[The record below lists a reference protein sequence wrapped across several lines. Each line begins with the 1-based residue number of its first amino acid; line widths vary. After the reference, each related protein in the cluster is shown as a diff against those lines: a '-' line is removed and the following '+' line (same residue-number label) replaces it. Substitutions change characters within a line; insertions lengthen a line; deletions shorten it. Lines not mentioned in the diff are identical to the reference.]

1 MDKKQYD
8 KYIKE
13 MLEMQKRAKP
23 AAAEAAAAPPTES
36 RPPENS
42 NMTGSGFLA
51 VNVTATRDLYP
62 IKNARVRV
70 FTGSADAPLFIADG
84 NTDESGKTE
93 LFALAAPPLAL
104 SQTPDPASP
113 PYASYNI
120 LIEADGFLP
129 TVYMGAT
136 VFDRVTSI
144 QNVGLIPKTAYNEND
159 KNIYD
164 EMPDY
169 DL

>member
-1 MDKKQYD
+1 MDTPQYD

-23 AAAEAAAAPPTES
+23 AVANTTVAAEI
-36 RPPENS
+36 RPPQNP
-42 NMTGSGFLA
+42 NMDGSGFLG
-51 VNVTATRDLYP
+51 VNVTTTRELYP
-62 IKNARVRV
+62 VRNARVRV
-70 FTGSADAPLFIADG
+70 FTGSVDSPLFIADG

-93 LFALAAPPLAL
+93 LFALAAPPLSL

-113 PYASYNI
+113 PFATYNI
-120 LIEADGFLP
+120 LVEADGFLP
-129 TVYMGAT
+129 AIYMDAV
-136 VFDRVTSI
+136 VFDKVTSI
-144 QNVGLIPKTAYNEND
+144 QNVNLIPKTAYNEND
-159 KNIYD
+159 KNIFG